1 MWGEPKIVFTQF
13 TSQIWRSREKLHI
26 CTREKETLF
35 LFKNGGSMNYLFGGG
50 EWGGL
55 SFKDFKSRLE
65 VASVTR
71 FPLFFGTIPL
81 PSKAAPPHELTP
93 LSQECLPCRS
103 ERCCCSNAPCIA
115 FLFPLCSIQMHLL
128 SHYPKLIVKYVKLIG
143 STMFLQLCLNVVC
156 IDLDLI
162 PPCAV

>member
-1 MWGEPKIVFTQF
+1 MWGEAKIVFTQF

-103 ERCCCSNAPCIA
+103 TLLLLLKCTLHCI
-115 FLFPLCSIQMHLL
+115 PLSSIQVHLL
-128 SHYPKLIVKYVKLIG
+128 AHYPKLIAI
-143 STMFLQLCLNVVC
+143 SLNM
-156 IDLDLI
+156 LN
-162 PPCAV
+162 

>member
-1 MWGEPKIVFTQF
+1 MWGEAKIVFTQF

-26 CTREKETLF
+26 CRREKETLF

-65 VASVTR
+65 AASVTR

-115 FLFPLCSIQMHLL
+115 FLCPASKCICSL
-128 SHYPKLIVKYVKLIG
+128 SKAYRYIAKYVELIG
-143 STMFLQLCLNVVC
+143 STIFLLFCINMVC
-156 IDLDLI
+156 IDVDLI

>member
-115 FLFPLCSIQMHLL
+115 FLCPASKCICWPIIQSL
-128 SHYPKLIVKYVKLIG
+128 SLYR
-143 STMFLQLCLNVVC
+143 
-156 IDLDLI
+156 
-162 PPCAV
+162 